1 MVSGDGDAADGEE
14 SEEEVVEGVDV
25 DVGDDVL
32 AAVPEYAVLNG
43 AGDED

>member
-1 MVSGDGDAADGEE
+1 MVSGDGDVADGEE
-14 SEEEVVEGVDV
+14 SEEEVEGVDV

>member
-1 MVSGDGDAADGEE
+1 MVSGDGDVADGEE
-14 SEEEVVEGVDV
+14 NEEEEDVEGV

-43 AGDED
+43 ADDED